1 MSSAAQA
8 PNKKAR
14 ELSEDVSFG
23 KAYDARLLR
32 RLFRYVGPYRSL
44 FFWSLLSYPAASALH
59 LAQPYIVKMAV
70 DRHFVPRVS
79 EGFGALVVAFVSC
92 IVLEF
97 FARFGQT
104 YLTQLL
110 GQNATRDLRA
120 ELFDKLQVVD
130 VAYIERNPIGRLM
143 TRVTNDVESLS
154 EMFSTGA
161 VSIVG
166 DIVTLAGI
174 VVMMLVLDWKLTLY
188 TFSLLPFLAALLLF
202 FRRFARTA
210 FRDVR
215 REIARLN
222 GFLNEAIS
230 GMSLVQVFRQ
240 QSTTAHEFEEI
251 NRAHKDANLR
261 AIRFDA
267 MTYAIVE
274 GVGTVAIATILL
286 FGLGAFER
294 GATEIG
300 VFVAFIDYVRRFFG
314 PITELSTKYTVM
326 QSAMASAE
334 RCFDLLD
341 QVPSIQDPEGGA
353 EPAPERVERLHL
365 ESVDFAYG
373 KGSQVLHQLELE
385 VMRGQTIA
393 IVGPTGAGKSTIVKL
408 LCRFYDPTAG
418 RITLNGVDL
427 RRFEV
432 ASLRSRFAVVLQD
445 PYLFDASVRDN
456 ITLGRVVDEAR
467 LLDAA
472 KRTRALEVVKK
483 LEDGFDT
490 KVGERGSR
498 LSSGE
503 RQLIAFARAL
513 VQDPEVLV
521 LDEATSSVDPETEG
535 LIQEGLKALL
545 EGRTAV
551 VIAHRLSTIRRADA
565 IAVVAGG
572 RVTELGPHEALL
584 ERDGLYRKLY
594 ELQFQRDAKSP
605 DK

>member
-1 MSSAAQA
+1 MSVATQS
-8 PNKKAR
+8 PPKKAR
-14 ELSEDVSFG
+14 ELTEDASFG

-32 RLFRYVGPYRSL
+32 RLFEYVRPHRGL
-44 FFWSLLSYPAASALH
+44 FIWALISYPIASALH
-59 LAQPYIVKMAV
+59 LVQPYIVKVAV
-70 DRHFVPRVS
+70 DEHFIPKVS
-79 EGFGALVVAFVSC
+79 EGFGWLVIAFVSS
-92 IVLEF
+92 IVFEF
-97 FARFGQT
+97 GARFGQT

-120 ELFDKLQVVD
+120 QLFEKLQVVD

-154 EMFSTGA
+154 EMFATGA

-166 DIVTLAGI
+166 DIVTLVGI
-174 VVMMLVLDWKLTLY
+174 VIMMLVLDWKLTLY
-188 TFSLLPFLAALLLF
+188 TFSLVPFLAALLLF

-222 GFLNEAIS
+222 GFLNEAIA

-240 QSTTAHEFEEI
+240 QAATMREFEEI
-251 NRAHKDANLR
+251 NTAHRDANIR
-261 AIRFDA
+261 SIRFDA
-267 MTYAIVE
+267 LTYAIVE
-274 GVGTVAIATILL
+274 GVGTIAIATVLL
-286 FGLGAFER
+286 FGISGFEHGAIEV
-294 GATEIG
+294 G

-341 QVPSIQDPEGGA
+341 QVPSIESPKATA
-353 EPAPERVERLHL
+353 EPLPQRLERLHV
-365 ESVDFAYG
+365 EGVDFSYG
-373 KGSQVLHQLELE
+373 KGQQVLHGLELE
-385 VMRGQTIA
+385 VHRGQTVA

-408 LCRFYDPTAG
+408 LCRFYDPTQG
-418 RITLNGVDL
+418 QITLNGIDL
-427 RRFEV
+427 RRFELN
-432 ASLRSRFAVVLQD
+432 ALRSRFAIVLQD
-445 PYLFDASVRDN
+445 PYLFDASIREN
-456 ITLGRVVDEAR
+456 ITLGREIDEAR
-467 LLDAA
+467 FKDATE
-472 KRTRALEVVKK
+472 RTRAAYVANR
-483 LEDGFDT
+483 LEDGFET

-513 VQDPEVLV
+513 VGDPEVLI

-535 LIQEGLKALL
+535 LIQEGLRALL

-565 IAVVAGG
+565 IAVVAAG
-572 RVTELGPHEALL
+572 RVAELGPHETLL
-584 ERDGLYRKLY
+584 EADGLYRKLY
-594 ELQFQRDAKSP
+594 ELQFKRDLG
-605 DK
+605 